1 MFHPSKYHQHL
12 MKSVANLFSQVRQT
26 PWQQPIISPCTSRMW
41 KIMPVSRISPQA
53 VCSSIT
59 MRGTWKAVW
68 IVMLVP
74 CCVMVSNV
82 WRSWVCAPR
91 SPGSILVLES
101 SKTRWVGVWHM
112 GLNGTKIYPTSRNVW
127 KMTGALGC
135 WGGTYMDRVRSAQL
149 WWLAF
154 HG

>member
-82 WRSWVCAPR
+82 WRSWVYAPR